1 MQPSRASD
9 DVSRPI
15 HRPTAP
21 SSRADLGPSFLARPG
36 VNELRDQR
44 RAMKAGEMDSSIRMA
59 HPDGHVPARRI
70 ITMPGAHVLPYTNFV
85 GR

>member
-1 MQPSRASD
+1 
-9 DVSRPI
+9 
-15 HRPTAP
+15 
-21 SSRADLGPSFLARPG
+21 
-36 VNELRDQR
+36 
-44 RAMKAGEMDSSIRMA
+44 MKAGEMDSSIRMA